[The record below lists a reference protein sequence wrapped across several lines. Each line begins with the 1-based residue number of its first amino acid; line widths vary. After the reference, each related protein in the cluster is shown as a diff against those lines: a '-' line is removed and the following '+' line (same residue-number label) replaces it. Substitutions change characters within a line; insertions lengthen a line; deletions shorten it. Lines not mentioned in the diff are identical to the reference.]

1 MKLSVNDVE
10 VEQRDDVK
18 FLGVVIDSELNM
30 WLQLERRVW
39 WPGNIEAVEKHP
51 FSEPKIMTL

>member
-10 VEQRDDVK
+10 VECDDVK
-18 FLGVVIDSELNM
+18 FLGEVIDSELNM

-39 WPGNIEAVEKHP
+39 WPGNIETVEKHP
-51 FSEPKIMTL
+51 SSEPKIMTL